1 MSTGNLCRI
10 FDAVAVP
17 NRAKNIMVT
26 KTTLPEAKLCRTGT
40 ERTKCTKGFTQIVSD
55 SDSHLTPESCL
66 IICIY
71 IYVYIYVYIYIY
83 IYIYIF
89 IMYMM
94 RHVFGIRTAENWPL
108 HSVSDGGQW
117 SLQHEHRLCGR
128 CHSSGLRGPIHS
140 KKKQQPLTSPL
151 TSPWLPEWAQLA
163 HCTVLAA

>member
-40 ERTKCTKGFTQIVSD
+40 KRTKCTKGFTQIVSD

-71 IYVYIYVYIYIY
+71 IYL
-83 IYIYIF
+83 F

-94 RHVFGIRTAENWPL
+94 RYVFGIRTFAENWPL

-128 CHSSGLRGPIHS
+128 CHSSGLRGLIHS
-140 KKKQQPLTSPL
+140 KRSNNPWLL
-151 TSPWLPEWAQLA
+151 PWLPEWAQLA
-163 HCTVLAA
+163 LCTVLAARMFAASVTF

>member
-26 KTTLPEAKLCRTGT
+26 KTTLPEAKLCGTGT
-40 ERTKCTKGFTQIVSD
+40 KRTKCTKGFTQIVSD
-55 SDSHLTPESCL
+55 SDSHLTPESCYIYI

-71 IYVYIYVYIYIY
+71 IYLYELY

-94 RHVFGIRTAENWPL
+94 RHFLGIRRFAENWPF

-128 CHSSGLRGPIHS
+128 CHSSSLRGLIHS
-140 KKKQQPLTSPL
+140 KRSNNP
-151 TSPWLPEWAQLA
+151 
-163 HCTVLAA
+163 

>member
-26 KTTLPEAKLCRTGT
+26 KTTLPEAKLCGTGT
-40 ERTKCTKGFTQIVSD
+40 KRTKRTKGFTQIVSD
-55 SDSHLTPESCL
+55 SDSHLTPESC
-66 IICIY
+66 Y
-71 IYVYIYVYIYIY
+71 IYLYEL
-83 IYIYIF
+83 YIYIF

-94 RHVFGIRTAENWPL
+94 RHVLGIRTFAENWPF

-128 CHSSGLRGPIHS
+128 CHSSSLRGLIHS
-140 KKKQQPLTSPL
+140 KRSNNP
-151 TSPWLPEWAQLA
+151 
-163 HCTVLAA
+163 